1 MENKRLKNIIRII
14 GVLVVALLMAIPC
27 WSGNNPEDTSQ
38 YEDSRSGKTETK
50 KSPETRKVESTN
62 KTSNREV
69 DLSSRTLILT
79 VGSSPVC
86 WPEFHFWLNFIQKY
100 YRSYHNIDRITDW
113 SAKQNGMSL
122 KEFFLSNAVAYA
134 CKDRAIEAKARELGI
149 ELSVRDLAEIE
160 KLRNDNI
167 KIYGSELEYIRI
179 VSSMYVS
186 EDVFTYLTKIDYLGN
201 YLFEKLYGAKGEKC
215 SDKDISEYIREEGL
229 MCSKYIFLP
238 CADSAGKEV
247 SAETLAGNYKL
258 LEDILGR
265 LDKSADPL
273 GLFDTLMTEYGK
285 DRSISSYPDGRL
297 FVSGAMEQEFE
308 SSYLKLGENKYSR
321 IVKTGKG
328 YYIILRKPIFPDMTA
343 DSSGNT
349 LRYRTAYDHL
359 FKNQIENLSSK
370 MDIKY
375 EDAYYRIDPEKLQ
388 DN

>member
-1 MENKRLKNIIRII
+1 MEKINLKNRIRIF
-14 GVLVVALLMAIPC
+14 VFLTLLALIAVPFGSVISYAAAAAHET
-27 WSGNNPEDTSQ
+27 SGIKNS
-38 YEDSRSGKTETK
+38 ETK
-50 KSPETRKVESTN
+50 NAYVTGNAESTN
-62 KTSNREV
+62 KTSNRSA
-69 DLSSRTLILT
+69 DLSSKTLILT
-79 VGSSPVC
+79 AGSSPVY

-134 CKDRAIEAKARELGI
+134 CKDRAVEAKARELGI

-167 KIYGSELEYIRI
+167 KIYGSESEYIRI

-186 EDVFTYLTKIDYLGN
+186 EDVFNYLTRIDYLGN

-215 SDKDISEYIREEGL
+215 SDKDISEYVNEEGL

-238 CADSAGKEV
+238 CIDSEGKEV
-247 SAETLAGNYKL
+247 SAEALAANYRL

-273 GLFDTLMTEYGK
+273 ALFDTLMTEYGK
-285 DRSISSYPDGRL
+285 DRSISGYPDGRL

-308 SSYLKLGENKYSR
+308 SAYLKLEENKYSR

-328 YYIILRKPIFPDMTA
+328 YFIILRKPIFPDMTA

-359 FKNQIENLSSK
+359 FKNQIEDISSK
-370 MDIKY
+370 MDVKY
-375 EDAYYRIDPEKLQ
+375 EEAYYRIDPEKLQ